1 MAKKPTR
8 SRQEQRSIRVQ
19 QIMFIAIGV
28 IVILSMILALV
39 AN

>member
-1 MAKKPTR
+1 MAKKSTR
-8 SRQEQRSIRVQ
+8 SRQEQRSIRAQ

-39 AN
+39 AK